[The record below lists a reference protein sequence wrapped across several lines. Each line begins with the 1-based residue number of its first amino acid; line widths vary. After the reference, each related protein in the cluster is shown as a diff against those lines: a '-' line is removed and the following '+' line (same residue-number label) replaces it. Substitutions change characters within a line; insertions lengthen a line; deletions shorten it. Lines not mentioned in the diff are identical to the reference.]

1 MLRLIGLGV
10 ILVLVMNQ
18 NRYEPFKISEFIE
31 ADDIRPGSRV
41 GGRVKQILI
50 EEGQQVSRG
59 ELLTLSLLFLIC
71 GLGLGMLVST
81 IAQTQLQAVQFAFL
95 IMLPSVLLSGFMFP
109 RSQMPL
115 PIYLFT
121 FIIPVTYFL
130 EILRGI
136 VLRGAGITDLLP
148 YFTGLSLCCVVI
160 LAVSLKRFQKQ
171 LT

>member
-1 MLRLIGLGV
+1 M
-10 ILVLVMNQ
+10 
-18 NRYEPFKISEFIE
+18 
-31 ADDIRPGSRV
+31 
-41 GGRVKQILI
+41 LI

-71 GLGLGMLVST
+71 DLGLGMLVST
-81 IAQTQLQAVQFAFL
+81 IAQTQLQAVQLALL
-95 IMLPSVLLSGFMFP
+95 IMLPSVLLSGFIFP

-148 YFTGLSLCCVVI
+148 YVTGLSLCCVVI
-160 LAVSLKRFQKQ
+160 LAVSLKRFQMQ